1 MGSTSKT
8 IVWFRRDLR
17 IEDNPALF
25 AAARDGVTLPIF
37 IWCPSEEGKFF
48 PGRCSRWWLKQSLA
62 HLDQSL
68 KSIGAP
74 LLFIRAESTVSALI
88 QCVTS
93 IGATRVVYNHLYDP
107 VSLVRDHAV
116 KSQLLDY
123 GITVQSFNGDLL
135 YEPWEVYD
143 ESGHAFTTF
152 NEFWNRCLSL
162 PAEPVAFLP
171 PWRLVPPSGIESIES
186 CSIDELGLEKESEKT
201 SNALL
206 SRGWSPGWSNADK
219 VLSEFA
225 EKNLLDY
232 SKNRMKLEGT
242 NTSLLSPYL
251 HFGEISVRKIYQTV
265 RMKQILW
272 TKGKSDAV
280 DSVNFFLRSI
290 GLREYSRYLCFNF
303 PFTHEISL
311 LGNLKHYPWRADQ
324 EQFKSW
330 RQGRTGYPLVD
341 AGMRELWA
349 TGWIHN
355 RTRVIV
361 ASFFVKFLQL
371 PWTWGMK
378 YFWDT
383 LLDADLESDILG
395 WQYISGSL
403 PDGHELIRLDSP
415 EGMKFDPN
423 GEYIRN
429 WIPELARLPTQ
440 WIHHPWD
447 APTSILKAAG
457 VDLGSNYPKPIV
469 EINTV
474 REWLYDSLSVMWE
487 LDRAAKAESFNS
499 SCEVFADNAKTQTF
513 DIPKVVVKKEISDIT
528 SSLDQRVPSM
538 LNIDGTCDEKRSG
551 NIDYVA
557 RKEIEFERRKE
568 KGNVGEDEDLR
579 STAESSSAKKRS
591 LNEAQFSEAMPC
603 YSESDSKIQCGYD
616 AFKPQFLRGSPST
629 LPEHKDYVT
638 EAQNEEADAESSK
651 ESLRS
656 SKRPA

>member
-1 MGSTSKT
+1 MMGSQSRT

-17 IEDNPALF
+17 IEDNPALLS
-25 AAARDGVTLPIF
+25 AARDGVTLPVF
-37 IWCPSEEGKFF
+37 IWCPSEEGKFY

-74 LLFIRAESTVSALI
+74 LVFIRAESTVSALL
-88 QCVTS
+88 QCVNA
-93 IGATRVVYNHLYDP
+93 IGATRVVYNHLY
-107 VSLVRDHAV
+107 
-116 KSQLLDY
+116 
-123 GITVQSFNGDLL
+123 
-135 YEPWEVYD
+135 
-143 ESGHAFTTF
+143 
-152 NEFWNRCLSL
+152 
-162 PAEPVAFLP
+162 
-171 PWRLVPPSGIESIES
+171 GIESLDS
-186 CSIDELGLEKESEKT
+186 CSIEELGLEKESEKP

-206 SRGWSPGWSNADK
+206 GRGWSPGWSNADK
-219 VLSEFA
+219 VLSVFVGE
-225 EKNLLDY
+225 NLLNY

-242 NTSLLSPYL
+242 TTSLLSPYL
-251 HFGEISVRKIYQTV
+251 HFGEISVRKIFQNV
-265 RMKQILW
+265 RMRQIQW
-272 TKGKSDAV
+272 TKENSDAV
-280 DSVNFFLRSI
+280 ESVDFFLRSI

-303 PFTHEISL
+303 PFTHEMSL

-349 TGWIHN
+349 TGWMHN

-415 EGMKFDPN
+415 EEQGRKFDPD
-423 GEYIRN
+423 GAYIRS
-429 WIPELARLPTQ
+429 WIPELARMPTE

-469 EINTV
+469 DINIA
-474 REWLYDSLSVMWE
+474 RGHLDDALSTMWE
-487 LDRAAKAESFNS
+487 LDRAAKAERFNGAG
-499 SCEVFADNAKTQTF
+499 EVVADNVKMQAF
-513 DIPKVVVKKEISDIT
+513 DIPTVVVRREASDIT
-528 SSLDQRVPSM
+528 SSLDQRVPSFHNM
-538 LNIDGTCDEKRSG
+538 DTNFNKKRSI
-551 NIDYVA
+551 NLDYVMK
-557 RKEIEFERRKE
+557 KEVEFSNNE
-568 KGNVGEDEDLR
+568 KGTVGEEDDLR
-579 STAESSSAKKRS
+579 STAESSSAKRRS
-591 LNEAQFSEAMPC
+591 ISEAQFSVPLPC
-603 YSESDSKIQCGYD
+603 YSESDSKNQCEYD
-616 AFKPQFLRGSPST
+616 AFKPQFFRGSPST
-629 LPEHKDYVT
+629 PVQKDNAM
-638 EAQNEEADAESSK
+638 EAQYEEADVESCK
-651 ESLRS
+651 EGLRS
-656 SKRPA
+656 CKRPA